1 MKGSPLHILL
11 GFLSFLS
18 SNKMSDK
25 GFFKHFSALAQHV
38 AKFERAAE
46 VLCEKLQAMSQTY
59 TTPTPFFVLVNLHEG
74 TQCKSSPELL

>member
-1 MKGSPLHILL
+1 
-11 GFLSFLS
+11 
-18 SNKMSDK
+18 MSDK

-59 TTPTPFFVLVNLHEG
+59 TTPTPL
-74 TQCKSSPELL
+74 S